1 MNEREIDNTT
11 ENNKTNKNNLQTILE
26 QNKHDYM
33 KIQTIII
40 KNTEVAEI
48 LSRQKPQANKI
59 MIKSNK

>member
-40 KNTEVAEI
+40 KNTELAEI

>member
-1 MNEREIDNTT
+1 MNERENDNTT

-33 KIQTIII
+33 KIQTMII
-40 KNTEVAEI
+40 KNNQLAEI
-48 LSRQKPQANKI
+48 LSRQKPQTNKI

>member
-1 MNEREIDNTT
+1 MNERENDNTT

-33 KIQTIII
+33 KIQIMII
-40 KNTEVAEI
+40 KNNQVAEI

-59 MIKSNK
+59 MIKSSK

>member
-1 MNEREIDNTT
+1 MNERENDNTT

-33 KIQTIII
+33 KIQTMII
-40 KNTEVAEI
+40 KNNQVAEI

-59 MIKSNK
+59 MIKSSK

>member
-33 KIQTIII
+33 KIQTMII
-40 KNTEVAEI
+40 KNNQLAEI

>member
-1 MNEREIDNTT
+1 MNERENDNTT

-40 KNTEVAEI
+40 KNTELAEI

>member
-1 MNEREIDNTT
+1 MNERENANTT

-33 KIQTIII
+33 KIQTMII
-40 KNTEVAEI
+40 KNNQVAEI

-59 MIKSNK
+59 MIKSSK

>member
-33 KIQTIII
+33 KIQTMII
-40 KNTEVAEI
+40 KNNQLAEI

-59 MIKSNK
+59 MIKSSK

>member
-1 MNEREIDNTT
+1 MNERENDNTT

>member
-1 MNEREIDNTT
+1 MNERENDNTT

-33 KIQTIII
+33 KIQTMII
-40 KNTEVAEI
+40 KNNQLAEI

-59 MIKSNK
+59 MIKSSK

>member
-1 MNEREIDNTT
+1 
-11 ENNKTNKNNLQTILE
+11 
-26 QNKHDYM
+26 M

>member
-33 KIQTIII
+33 KIQTMII
-40 KNTEVAEI
+40 KNNQLAEI
-48 LSRQKPQANKI
+48 LSRQKPQTNKI

>member
-1 MNEREIDNTT
+1 MNERENDNTT

-33 KIQTIII
+33 KIQTMII

-48 LSRQKPQANKI
+48 LLRQKPQANKI